1 MEISHSTRSGQN
13 KSNEDR
19 YRIREEKAGTVI
31 VLADGMGGRSN
42 GATAAAIVS
51 DIICDHNWNFS
62 NIQVSCNNAFAQA
75 DKAIAKKS
83 EELRTKMGCAVGCL
97 VIVKNTIFYSG
108 LGDIRLYAQ
117 TKTGKQLLMS
127 KDDVLTGKN
136 GQTYLTRSIRGRGLR
151 YPISVITLSTKDILT
166 CSLCTDGYYN
176 NDQNDDAT
184 IIEIQFK

>member
-1 MEISHSTRSGQN
+1 
-13 KSNEDR
+13 
-19 YRIREEKAGTVI
+19 
-31 VLADGMGGRSN
+31 
-42 GATAAAIVS
+42 
-51 DIICDHNWNFS
+51 
-62 NIQVSCNNAFAQA
+62 
-75 DKAIAKKS
+75 
-83 EELRTKMGCAVGCL
+83 
-97 VIVKNTIFYSG
+97 
-108 LGDIRLYAQ
+108 
-117 TKTGKQLLMS
+117 MS

>member
-42 GATAAAIVS
+42 GATAIVS

-117 TKTGKQLLMS
+117 IKTGKQLLMS

-136 GQTYLTRSIRGRGLR
+136 GQTYLT
-151 YPISVITLSTKDILT
+151 
-166 CSLCTDGYYN
+166 
-176 NDQNDDAT
+176 
-184 IIEIQFK
+184 